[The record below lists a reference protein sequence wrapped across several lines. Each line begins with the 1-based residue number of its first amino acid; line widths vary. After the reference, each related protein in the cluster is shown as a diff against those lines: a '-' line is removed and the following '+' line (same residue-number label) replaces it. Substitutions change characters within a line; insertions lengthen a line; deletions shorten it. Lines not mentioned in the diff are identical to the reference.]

1 VRAGR
6 LIHLTRLLQARGQM
20 TASELAAELEVST
33 RTVLRDIEALSG
45 AGVAVYSV
53 RGPHGGFTLLG
64 GTPTETSAWPVH
76 ASSGSR
82 ATARL
87 SPQGRRVAAL
97 LGRPRIQRARRAV
110 GSDGWVEAT
119 VRFDSLDAA
128 VHELLALG
136 PEVVVVRPAE
146 LRRRLADSAREVA
159 ALNGADDE
167 SRSLRGR
174 GSA

>member
-1 VRAGR
+1 MRAGR

-53 RGPHGGFTLLG
+53 RGPNGGFTLLG
-64 GTPTETSAWPVH
+64 GTDAETSAWPVRS
-76 ASSGSR
+76 SSGAR
-82 ATARL
+82 ATVRL
-87 SPQGRRVAAL
+87 SPQGRRVATL
-97 LGRPRIQRARRAV
+97 LGRPRIQRVRRTA
-110 GSDGWVEAT
+110 GPDGWVEAT
-119 VRFDSLDAA
+119 LRFDALDAA

-136 PEVVVVRPAE
+136 PEVEVLRPAD
-146 LRRRLADSAREVA
+146 LRKRLAASARHVA
-159 ALNGADDE
+159 ALNGAAGDGG
-167 SRSLRGR
+167 RLRGR

>member
-1 VRAGR
+1 MRAGR
-6 LIHLTRLLQARGQM
+6 LINLTRLLQARGQM

-53 RGPHGGFTLLG
+53 RGPNGGFTLLDG
-64 GTPTETSAWPVH
+64 ATTETSAWPVH
-76 ASSGSR
+76 SSSGSR

-110 GSDGWVEAT
+110 GPDGWVEAT
-119 VRFDSLDAA
+119 LRFDSLDAA

-136 PEVVVVRPAE
+136 PEVEVLRPRE

-159 ALNGADDE
+159 LLNGGDG
-167 SRSLRGR
+167 SGSLRGR

>member
-20 TASELAAELEVST
+20 TARELAAELEVST

-53 RGPHGGFTLLG
+53 RGPNGGFTLLDG
-64 GTPTETSAWPVH
+64 VATGTSAWPVH
-76 ASSGSR
+76 ASPGTR
-82 ATARL
+82 ATARV

-97 LGRPRIQRARRAV
+97 LGRPRIQRVRRAARA
-110 GSDGWVEAT
+110 DGWVEAT
-119 VRFDSLDAA
+119 LRFDSADAA

-136 PEVVVVRPAE
+136 PEVEVVRPPE
-146 LRRRLADSAREVA
+146 LRRRLAASAREVA
-159 ALNGADDE
+159 ELNAAVAE
-167 SRSLRGR
+167 RPLRGR